1 MNAASWSTPEQIK
14 AKVRR
19 RWDDGTLLR
28 AHLTG
33 EPFPTVEMP
42 LRGPTATEV
51 AEDLTGVGR
60 WCAAL
65 IEASASGAVF
75 ALQYRAIGGRS
86 VGRNELPSRA
96 VIDRYE
102 RAWRLLGVA
111 RQVRALDDAVAVTA
125 AILPEAQSWVV
136 REPLR
141 TIGLASDW
149 ERILWAT
156 RWVVERGAGRYL
168 REIDVDGIDTKFIEL
183 HQSVIA
189 GLLDTVLPPGRIR
202 SERSRTRQFAERYGL
217 RPVPELVRMRCDAGF
232 LDLPAAVSELALRPE
247 EAARLSVAV
256 QQVLIV
262 ENLTT
267 YLALPIPV
275 EGVVIWGGG
284 FSAGRLGRMSWIRE
298 APSVDYAGDLD
309 SHGFAIL
316 SLVRSQLPHTR
327 SLLMDCSTLLRHR
340 DRWGRDPQPTR
351 ARLDHLQDDEQL
363 LYQELVED
371 VHAPSLRLE
380 QERLDW
386 DWVLDR
392 LAAHTG

>member
-1 MNAASWSTPEQIK
+1 MSAASWSTPEQIR

-33 EPFPTVEMP
+33 GPFPTVEMP

-51 AEDLTGVGR
+51 AEDLSGVGR
-60 WCAAL
+60 WRAAL

-75 ALQYRAIGGRS
+75 TVQYKAIGGRS

-96 VIDRYE
+96 VVESYE
-102 RAWRLLGVA
+102 QAWRLLGVA
-111 RQVRALDDAVAVTA
+111 RQVRAVDEALTLTREL
-125 AILPEAQSWVV
+125 LPGAEPWVV

-141 TIGLASDW
+141 VIGVSADW
-149 ERILWAT
+149 QRILRAT
-156 RWVVERGAGRYL
+156 RWVAERGPGRYL
-168 REIDVDGIDTKFIEL
+168 REIDLEGIDTKFIEKHL
-183 HQSVIA
+183 SVVTA
-189 GLLDTVLPPGRIR
+189 LLDTIVPTERIR

-217 RPVPELVRMRCDAGF
+217 QSVPELVRIRCDAGF
-232 LDLPAAVSELALRPE
+232 LGLPSVVSELALRPE
-247 EAARLSVAV
+247 EAAGLRIAV
-256 QQVLIV
+256 QQVLVV
-262 ENLTT
+262 ENLVT
-267 YLALPIPV
+267 YAAVPIPV
-275 EGVVIWGGG
+275 EGVVIWGAG

-327 SLLMDCSTLLRHR
+327 SVLMDRSTLLRHR
-340 DRWGRDPQPTR
+340 DRWGRDPKPTR
-351 ARLDHLQDDEQL
+351 ARLDHLQDDEQQ
-363 LYQELVED
+363 LYRELVED

-392 LAAHTG
+392 LPEP